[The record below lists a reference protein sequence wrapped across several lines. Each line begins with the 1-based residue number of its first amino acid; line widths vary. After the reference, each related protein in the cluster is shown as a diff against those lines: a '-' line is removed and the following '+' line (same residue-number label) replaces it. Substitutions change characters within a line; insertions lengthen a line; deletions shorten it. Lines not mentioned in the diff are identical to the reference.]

1 MNIKKILTITL
12 LLCTTVTFA
21 QEVKEEAKVVFKP
34 HWFLQAQ
41 GGIGYTVGEGN
52 ISDLISPAI
61 AGNIGYNF
69 NPVFGLRIGASAWQ
83 AKGVW
88 VSPKTVYKFKYLQGN
103 IDALFDLSTLF
114 CKYNPYRVFNGYGF
128 LGIGVNY
135 AFDNDQAVTLNNNG
149 DKLKNLWDG
158 HKILPIGRMG
168 LGTNIRI
175 SNNVFF
181 NLEINGN
188 IISDK
193 FNSKKAGN
201 PDWQFNALGGFT
213 FKFGKT
219 YTKTETVY
227 YEPSPAPTPAVK
239 EEPKPAVIV
248 KETPKKQDALTENIF
263 FIINSSKI
271 RSVEDSK
278 IINLVDYLN
287 KYPESKVTITGYADK
302 DTGTSK
308 YNDKLSKMRADSVAK
323 AIKAKG
329 ISEDRVIIEYKG
341 SEVQPFSVNDK
352 NRVSICVAE

>member
-1 MNIKKILTITL
+1 
-12 LLCTTVTFA
+12 
-21 QEVKEEAKVVFKP
+21 
-34 HWFLQAQ
+34 
-41 GGIGYTVGEGN
+41 
-52 ISDLISPAI
+52 
-61 AGNIGYNF
+61 
-69 NPVFGLRIGASAWQ
+69 
-83 AKGVW
+83 
-88 VSPKTVYKFKYLQGN
+88 
-103 IDALFDLSTLF
+103 
-114 CKYNPYRVFNGYGF
+114 
-128 LGIGVNY
+128 
-135 AFDNDQAVTLNNNG
+135 
-149 DKLKNLWDG
+149 
-158 HKILPIGRMG
+158 MG